1 LSTEGATAWRQER
14 RLEQEQKAKQLQDA
28 LESASSPEDR
38 AAAAQAI
45 YGPSVFKQHAENLF
59 GRLIGRTP
67 QPIVNPAAPPSVTTM
82 QGGITPSDTADF
94 SGVSNAGQPA
104 PTKAAPGIGDDSQLP
119 ALPAPMPNGGIGA
132 RPVTVTGP
140 TPQNRANALAG
151 VLARGTTPE
160 QRQLALERGTIAA
173 QNEGQIAGL
182 TAGVHA
188 SRWDTPVDVPV

>member
-1 LSTEGATAWRQER
+1 MSTEGATAWRQER

-38 AAAAQAI
+38 YAAAQAI

-82 QGGITPSDTADF
+82 QGGITPSDAADL

-132 RPVTVTGP
+132 RRFWVRVG
-140 TPQNRANALAG
+140 
-151 VLARGTTPE
+151 RGDFHASQE
-160 QRQLALERGTIAA
+160 QHGRVY
-173 QNEGQIAGL
+173 AGL
-182 TAGVHA
+182 VLRLRRPLVFHKIGAKLLPGVENCHLHIGFG
-188 SRWDTPVDVPV
+188 